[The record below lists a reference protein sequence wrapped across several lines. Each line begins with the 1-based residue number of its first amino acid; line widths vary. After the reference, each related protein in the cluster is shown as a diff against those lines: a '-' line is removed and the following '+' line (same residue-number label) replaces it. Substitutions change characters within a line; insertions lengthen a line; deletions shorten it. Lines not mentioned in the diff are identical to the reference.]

1 MPKRDWPGKLDGS
14 DIATSS
20 ASTSAESTARIL
32 GMAKPGG
39 WVEREEDTKEVH
51 VLTEEQKRFFMK
63 PNFGHLA
70 TLEPDGSPQVTPVWV
85 DVDDQYILV
94 NSAVGR
100 RKVRNVE
107 RDPRVSLEV
116 VEQENP
122 YSMLSLKGK
131 VVEMTTDGADA
142 HIDAM
147 AKKYLGQDSYPFRQ
161 PGEERIILKIEPEK
175 VIAP

>member
-1 MPKRDWPGKLDGS
+1 MGKPD
-14 DIATSS
+14 
-20 ASTSAESTARIL
+20 R
-32 GMAKPGG
+32 
-39 WVEREEDTKEVH
+39 WVEAQEDIKGVH
-51 VLTEEQKRFFMK
+51 LLTEEQKQFFRK

-70 TLEPDGSPQVTPVWV
+70 TLEPDGWPHVTPVWI

-116 VEQENP
+116 AELENP
-122 YSMLSLKGK
+122 YSMLSLKGQ
-131 VVEMTTDGADA
+131 VVEMTTDGADE

-161 PGEERIILKIEPEK
+161 PGEKRIILKIQPEK